1 VGVSLS
7 SARGKIREGKRVSHD
22 RTRERERMERGV
34 ATRTRRSGGEREE
47 RGSVGI
53 INGRE
58 REWGV
63 RGREIQIM
71 GIKEERGS
79 VINTG

>member
-1 VGVSLS
+1 VRVGVSLS
-7 SARGKIREGKRVSHD
+7 SARGKIREGKKVSRD

-47 RGSVGI
+47 RRSMGI

-58 REWGV
+58 RVGSE
-63 RGREIQIM
+63 RERDTNN
-71 GIKEERGS
+71 GY
-79 VINTG
+79 